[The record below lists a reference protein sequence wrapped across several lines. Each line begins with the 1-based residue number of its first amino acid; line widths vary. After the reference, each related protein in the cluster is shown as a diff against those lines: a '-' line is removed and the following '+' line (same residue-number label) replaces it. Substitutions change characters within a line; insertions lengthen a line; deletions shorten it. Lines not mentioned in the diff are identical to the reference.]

1 MSSSSREQIVEVFD
15 ALDAVVDCACELS
28 FDALTTPERLRLLD
42 RLERVAR
49 RLPVPQRALINQLTE

>member
-15 ALDAVVDCACELS
+15 ALDAVVERACELS

-42 RLERVAR
+42 RLERVTR